1 MDETAKYLA
10 KSKALV
16 PLRPINLQDG
26 TSYFTQWPMTNLRA
40 KEAERAAAMFQSRKF
55 LDEEN
60 ANQAFFDSN
69 EFGTSTNK
77 EVANILDK
85 GGAVDQKEQA
95 KQEVEVDDA
104 AWGDDDDLDIEEPTA
119 GTNLGGTPTME
130 GETVEEVESDIF
142 VPPSPGPDPYQAIL
156 KKNPTNVA
164 LNVACG
170 DFEKGLELLK
180 NQLSIQNFEPLK

>member
-1 MDETAKYLA
+1 M
-10 KSKALV
+10 
-16 PLRPINLQDG
+16 
-26 TSYFTQWPMTNLRA
+26 
-40 KEAERAAAMFQSRKF
+40 
-55 LDEEN
+55 
-60 ANQAFFDSN
+60 
-69 EFGTSTNK
+69 
-77 EVANILDK
+77 
-85 GGAVDQKEQA
+85 
-95 KQEVEVDDA
+95 
-104 AWGDDDDLDIEEPTA
+104 
-119 GTNLGGTPTME
+119 GGTPTME